1 VKTFFSLRVRFMILG
16 EVVVGVGLMVGELVG
31 PTMGAVTSAALG
43 LVAGFV
49 AKVSDDNDRRDW
61 RLPEVTS

>member
-1 VKTFFSLRVRFMILG
+1 MILG